1 MLIETLYD
9 HTYENDDGCLGAR
22 ETQTHSRA
30 ECVLAPN
37 PYSDDDNY
45 YYGDDDHNDD
55 SHDDGG
61 DDVGDDG
68 NVRAISS
75 SAATTSTSATTSHSK
90 KVLGLVRRLAQE
102 NKKHRDAAT
111 STFGSDTDPTA
122 TPTTTPVTTPPP
134 TFTPTTTP
142 ATTPPPTFAPTT
154 TPVTTPSPTFAPT
167 IGDDD
172 VNYYDDDEENRH
184 YSYEDDIYVYEHD
197 DEAYAYYFDDD
208 MYPVFNVPPSI
219 VSTAFPTTTEE
230 GNKQYHGQM
239 YCAYPPKPKKAVFT
253 AKQVSLLW
261 VLVLLY

>member
-1 MLIETLYD
+1 MYD
-9 HTYENDDGCLGAR
+9 HTYENEECQGAR

-30 ECVLAPN
+30 ECLLAPN

-55 SHDDGG
+55 GHDDGH
-61 DDVGDDG
+61 DDEGDDG

-122 TPTTTPVTTPPP
+122 TPTTTPVTTP
-134 TFTPTTTP
+134 
-142 ATTPPPTFAPTT
+142 
-154 TPVTTPSPTFAPT
+154 SPTFAPT

-208 MYPVFNVPPSI
+208 MYPIFNVPPSI

-230 GNKQYHGQM
+230 GNKEYHGQM
-239 YCAYPPKPKKAVFT
+239 YCAYPSKPKKAVFT
-253 AKQVSLLW
+253 AKQVSLL
-261 VLVLLY
+261 